1 MSGILLAPG
10 PVATHKAVKSLSG
23 VFNLAVTK
31 TKFETAAKQLESCNL
46 GRLISVPGRG
56 KVVFVKKNVEEA
68 LLVLQLSQ
76 NADLCTVG
84 EYKMR
89 YDLPVPS
96 YNLAPKVLQSL
107 LQMGLGLDP
116 SQFVAQQNDSSAVP
130 AAEDQQ
136 DSPQQQSPVTV
147 SPEWWE
153 AVQKFDT

>member
-46 GRLISVPGRG
+46 GRLITVPGRG
-56 KVVFVKKNVEEA
+56 KVVFVKRNLEEA
-68 LLVLQLSQ
+68 SQVLQLPQ
-76 NADLCTVG
+76 NANLCTVG

-116 SQFVAQQNDSSAVP
+116 SQFLAQQNDSST
-130 AAEDQQ
+130 AAATEDQQ
-136 DSPQQQSPVTV
+136 DSPGQQSPVTA

-153 AVQKFDT
+153 GVQKFDT